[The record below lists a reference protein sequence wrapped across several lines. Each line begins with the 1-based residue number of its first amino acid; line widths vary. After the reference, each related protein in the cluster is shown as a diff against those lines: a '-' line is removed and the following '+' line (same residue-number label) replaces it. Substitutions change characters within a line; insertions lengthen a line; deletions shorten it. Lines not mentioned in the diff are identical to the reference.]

1 MIYHSY
7 IVYMEMVIVYILR
20 RMGTMTDPLDSVT
33 IQGFIEFSKMEFD
46 KTNSNRWNWLTG
58 FEKIG

>member
-1 MIYHSY
+1 
-7 IVYMEMVIVYILR
+7 MEMVIVYILR